1 MPEIITTKTAKMLA
15 KTNIARLIDH
25 TALRPEVTGV
35 QIEKLCRE
43 ALQYRFYSVCINPSF
58 IPLAKAFLN
67 GSEVKICSV
76 VGFPLGATLSR
87 VKAYETEE
95 AIKEGAQEIDMV
107 INISALKEKDYKKV
121 LDDIEAVVKSASG
134 LICKVILEN
143 CLLTDEEKM
152 VGCQLVL
159 QAGAHFVKTSTGFDK
174 GGATTADLELMRSV
188 VGEHLGIKAAGG
200 IRDYETALKMVAAGA
215 TRIGASQGVQIVAGS
230 PSANLLNDT
239 K

>member
-1 MPEIITTKTAKMLA
+1 MPEIITTETAQMLA

-43 ALQYRFYSVCINPSF
+43 ALRYHFYSVCINPYF
-58 IPLAKAFLN
+58 IPLVKSFLS
-67 GSEVKICSV
+67 GSNVKICSV
-76 VGFPLGATLSR
+76 IGFPLGASLSR

-107 INISALKEKDYKKV
+107 INISALKDKDYKRV
-121 LDDIEAVVKSASG
+121 REDIDVVVKSASG
-134 LICKVILEN
+134 FTCKVILEN

-152 VGCQLVL
+152 VGSQLAL

-174 GGATTADLELMRSV
+174 GGATTADIELMRSV

-200 IRDYETALKMVAAGA
+200 IRDYQTAVKMVEAGA
-215 TRIGASQGVQIVAGS
+215 TRIGASQGVQIVNGS
-230 PSANLLNDT
+230 PSANLLDD
-239 K
+239 KK